1 MDWQSFA
8 SALALMMIFEGISPF
23 LMPERMRKL
32 AAMLIEASDRSIRHG
47 RFSQHVGRL
56 STFVLDSRLAFV
68 NIAVCSVK
76 TRQKFSTVVKLK
88 NNTGK
93 ADSNHDKSR

>member
-32 AAMLIEASDRSIRHG
+32 AEIVLQTRDRHIRLVGFISMLAGLLLLFWIRG
-47 RFSQHVGRL
+47 
-56 STFVLDSRLAFV
+56 
-68 NIAVCSVK
+68 
-76 TRQKFSTVVKLK
+76 
-88 NNTGK
+88 
-93 ADSNHDKSR
+93 

>member
-32 AAMLIEASDRSIRHG
+32 AAMLIEASDRSIRL
-47 RFSQHVGRL
+47 VGL
-56 STFVLDSRLAFV
+56 VSMLAGLLLLYL
-68 NIAVCSVK
+68 I
-76 TRQKFSTVVKLK
+76 R
-88 NNTGK
+88 G
-93 ADSNHDKSR
+93 